1 MADTTALI
9 KVKDVSQTFLAGK
22 EQVRAVKEASFEIQ
36 PNTFNIVY
44 GPSGSGKTTLLN
56 TLVGLQKPTSG
67 QVILQDKDVYK
78 LNSDELAA
86 LRANKIGIVLQT
98 NYWVNSLNVLDNI
111 SLPLLFLGYNRKAA
125 NNIAKMSLERAKM
138 TAYAKKYP
146 TYLSGGE
153 QQRVAIARALA
164 NDPLFIVTDE
174 PTGNLDTANGDAVM
188 ELLQNIKDEYRR
200 TVILVTHNME
210 YLPLADKI
218 LHIQDGI
225 VEELASD
232 NIQEK
237 TDKLIEDIRKRTT
250 YFKNL
255 NLGSKAISRSV

>member
-1 MADTTALI
+1 MAENTTLI
-9 KVKDVSQTFLAGK
+9 KVDKVSQTFLTGK
-22 EQVRAVKEASFEIQ
+22 EQVKAIKEASFEIQ
-36 PNTFNIVY
+36 QNTFNIVY

>member
-1 MADTTALI
+1 
-9 KVKDVSQTFLAGK
+9 
-22 EQVRAVKEASFEIQ
+22 
-36 PNTFNIVY
+36 
-44 GPSGSGKTTLLN
+44 
-56 TLVGLQKPTSG
+56 
-67 QVILQDKDVYK
+67 
-78 LNSDELAA
+78 
-86 LRANKIGIVLQT
+86 
-98 NYWVNSLNVLDNI
+98 
-111 SLPLLFLGYNRKAA
+111 
-125 NNIAKMSLERAKM
+125 MSLERAKM

>member
-1 MADTTALI
+1 MAENTTLI
-9 KVKDVSQTFLAGK
+9 KVDKVSQTFLTGK
-22 EQVRAVKEASFEIQ
+22 EQVKAIKEASFEIQ
-36 PNTFNIVY
+36 QNTFNIVY

-174 PTGNLDTANGDAVM
+174 PTGNLDTPNGDAVM
-188 ELLQNIKDEYRR
+188 ELLQNIKEEYRR